1 MNANSSQMIEQLN
14 TNHKLLV
21 TIVKK
26 GLASKVVKASK
37 SAGAKGGTILFG
49 RGHGIHEKRTFLGFT
64 IDSDKEV
71 ILTLM
76 PEEIM
81 DHILSTVEKAANL
94 HKPSHGIGFVVDV
107 KKLAGIAHLLKF
119 YKNTKT
125 ESINKT
131 DCGGYNE

>member
-1 MNANSSQMIEQLN
+1 MNEISSKLIGQLN

-26 GLASKVVKASK
+26 GLATKVVKASK
-37 SAGAKGGTILFG
+37 GAGAKGGTILFG
-49 RGHGIHEKRTFLGFT
+49 KGHGIHEKRTFLGFT

-76 PEEIM
+76 PVDIMEDILKAVEE
-81 DHILSTVEKAANL
+81 AANL

-107 KKLAGIAHLLKF
+107 KKLGGIAHMLHL
-119 YKNTKT
+119 YEN
-125 ESINKT
+125 
-131 DCGGYNE
+131 NE